1 MDVDGL
7 MGEARRRKLLGSP
20 APRPNPVSELGG
32 PRHVLAML
40 DRRVNPGVDGV
51 TEFSDHSAKP
61 GRYASA
67 DLRTLYD
74 WDGIRLRRLDR
85 TTLQPHNM
93 GHS

>member
-1 MDVDGL
+1 

-32 PRHVLAML
+32 QRHVLAML
-40 DRRVNPGVDGV
+40 DRRMEPDAEGEVQ
-51 TEFSDHSAKP
+51 FSDHSAKP

-67 DLRTLYD
+67 DLRTLYQ
-74 WDGIRLRRLDR
+74 WDGKMLRRLDR
-85 TTLQPHNM
+85 RTMQPHNL

>member
-1 MDVDGL
+1 

-32 PRHVLAML
+32 QRHVLAMI
-40 DRRVNPGVDGV
+40 DRRVESEPFG
-51 TEFSDHSAKP
+51 EHRFSDHSAKP

>member
-1 MDVDGL
+1 

-32 PRHVLAML
+32 ARHVLAMI
-40 DRRVNPGVDGV
+40 DRGVSHLADGEV
-51 TEFSDHSAKP
+51 SFTDQSAKP

-85 TTLQPHNM
+85 RTMQPHNL